1 MKPEQRLQALKIL
14 AACGAAFWILDFAVI
29 EPAYRAWGDQSDRI
43 EALQKKVARGQ
54 ALLDREKTIRDR
66 WANMQRDNLPA
77 DLSAA
82 GSDAY
87 RDVGRWTSTSGV
99 SLASFDPQWQ
109 THDSG
114 DYDTYDCRA
123 SMTGDVVSLGRFIY
137 ELEVDPAPVN
147 LEECE
152 IASRDNHGQQL
163 TMSARFSFIHLGP
176 DAGST
181 ASNPSASTSSGSGRG
196 SSGSAGSGRSAP

>member
-1 MKPEQRLQALKIL
+1 MKPEQRQQLLVKIVAVCVGL
-14 AACGAAFWILDFAVI
+14 IVLDYGLV
-29 EPAYRAWGDQSDRI
+29 EPAIHAWGEQSDRI
-43 EALQKKVARGQ
+43 EALQKKVDRGQ
-54 ALLDREKTIRDR
+54 TLLDRASTIRGR
-66 WANMQRDNLPA
+66 WADMQRANLPD
-77 DLSAA
+77 DLSVA
-82 GSDAY
+82 GGDAY
-87 RDVGRWTSTSGV
+87 GDRGRWISTSGV

-109 THDSG
+109 AHDSG

-152 IASRDNHGQQL
+152 ISSRDAHGQQL

-181 ASNPSASTSSGSGRG
+181 SANASSASASSR
-196 SSGSAGSGRSAP
+196 SSSNSRNAQ

>member
-1 MKPEQRLQALKIL
+1 MKPAQRQQLLWIAVYCIGGLAL
-14 AACGAAFWILDFAVI
+14 LDYVVI
-29 EPAYRAWGDQSDRI
+29 EPAIHGWGEQSDRI
-43 EALQKKVARGQ
+43 EALQKKVDRGQ
-54 ALLDREKTIRDR
+54 SLLDRASTIRGR
-66 WANMQRDNLPA
+66 WADMQRANLSD

-99 SLASFDPQWQ
+99 ALASFDPQWQ
-109 THDSG
+109 AHDSG

-152 IASRDNHGQQL
+152 IASRDTHGQQL

-181 ASNPSASTSSGSGRG
+181 SANASSTSASSRTSGG
-196 SSGSAGSGRSAP
+196 GSARNAQ

>member
-1 MKPEQRLQALKIL
+1 MKPEQRQQLLIKII
-14 AACGAAFWILDFAVI
+14 AAGFGLLVLDYGVI
-29 EPAYRAWGDQSDRI
+29 EPSVHAWGEQSERI
-43 EALQKKVARGQ
+43 EALQKKVTRGQ
-54 ALLDREKTIRDR
+54 NILDHASSIRGR
-66 WANMQRDNLPA
+66 WADMQRANLSD
-77 DLSAA
+77 DLSVA
-82 GSDAY
+82 GQDAY
-87 RDVGRWTSTSGV
+87 RDLGRWTSNSGV

-123 SMTGDVVSLGRFIY
+123 AMTGDVISLGHFIY

-152 IASRDNHGQQL
+152 ISSRDAHGQAL

-181 ASNPSASTSSGSGRG
+181 SSNPSASSSSGRVVP
-196 SSGSAGSGRSAP
+196 SARNAQ